1 MYRAHQLSSIFFYQ
15 CLECKGH
22 IYHQSLLGCAEILD
36 MVFGRVIR
44 KMEMDMKKDR
54 VFGRYLQETALGNV
68 KDISG
73 DMPFVPEV
81 IASSIYYLRKYNAL
95 NTPELFRISVANSIM
110 TQVKLELNMG
120 VTVKSY
126 FQRYS
131 NPGTDEFM
139 LLASLIKTYCFELLE
154 PAFTVEASRKIIE
167 AQESIINEQEKL
179 KIFQQIFASLP
190 TVC

>member
-1 MYRAHQLSSIFFYQ
+1 
-15 CLECKGH
+15 
-22 IYHQSLLGCAEILD
+22 
-36 MVFGRVIR
+36 
-44 KMEMDMKKDR
+44 
-54 VFGRYLQETALGNV
+54 
-68 KDISG
+68 
-73 DMPFVPEV
+73 
-81 IASSIYYLRKYNAL
+81 
-95 NTPELFRISVANSIM
+95 M

-167 AQESIINEQEKL
+167 AQESIIDEQEKL

-190 TVC
+190 TPNRYFLGSLFPFLKEVSDAQIASGGDKCMSSSNLGVVFAPCTLYDPKDPTYGATSAPNAFRVFID